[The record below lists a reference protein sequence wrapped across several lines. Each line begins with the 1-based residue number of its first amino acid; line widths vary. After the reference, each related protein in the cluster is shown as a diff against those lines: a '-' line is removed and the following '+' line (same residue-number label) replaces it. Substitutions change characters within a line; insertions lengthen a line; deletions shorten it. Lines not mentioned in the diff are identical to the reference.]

1 MDNLLELIL
10 ATRQKQEVA
19 KVISCNEKS
28 EKYGLALTEEEVY
41 QLMVGRKDTLK
52 DSRRVE
58 FGEGILPQLIY
69 AFCDSDYIMQD
80 SYKDTLMQL
89 QDIFYLYK
97 NESMDELTDEE
108 LIDFMR
114 TQFDDICFGD
124 LDYLQGTCLERFAR
138 GVREGYRCEMQQKER
153 DEYGLRNDNRDY
165 EKFTEEVRWEYEVYK
180 QKLDDLN

>member
-10 ATRQKQEVA
+10 VARQKQEVA

-80 SYKDTLMQL
+80 NYKETLLEL
-89 QDIFYLYK
+89 QDTFYL
-97 NESMDELTDEE
+97 
-108 LIDFMR
+108 
-114 TQFDDICFGD
+114 
-124 LDYLQGTCLERFAR
+124 
-138 GVREGYRCEMQQKER
+138 
-153 DEYGLRNDNRDY
+153 
-165 EKFTEEVRWEYEVYK
+165 
-180 QKLDDLN
+180 